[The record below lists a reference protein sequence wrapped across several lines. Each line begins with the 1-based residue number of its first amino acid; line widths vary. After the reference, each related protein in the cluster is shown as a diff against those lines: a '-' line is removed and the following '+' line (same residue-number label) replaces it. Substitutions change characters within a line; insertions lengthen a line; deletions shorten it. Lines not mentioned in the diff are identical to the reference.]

1 MAQTVESDCSAGDP
15 GLIPG
20 LVRSAG
26 EGNGNHSSIL
36 AWKIAWTEEPG
47 RIQSMGLPRVGHNLA
62 DEHTHTISSLSVIL
76 LMDIW
81 VASAILAIVN
91 SAAISSGVHISF

>member
-1 MAQTVESDCSAGDP
+1 MVT
-15 GLIPG
+15 
-20 LVRSAG
+20 
-26 EGNGNHSSIL
+26 NSSIL
-36 AWKIAWTEEPG
+36 AWKIPWTEEPG

-62 DEHTHTISSLSVIL
+62 DEHTHTTSSLSVIL

-81 VASAILAIVN
+81 VASAILVIVN

>member
-1 MAQTVESDCSAGDP
+1 MEKNLPAVQETKEMWVPSLGQEDALEMGMAT
-15 GLIPG
+15 
-20 LVRSAG
+20 
-26 EGNGNHSSIL
+26 HSSIL
-36 AWKIAWTEEPG
+36 AWRVAWTEEPG

-62 DEHTHTISSLSVIL
+62 DEHTHTTSSLSVIL

-91 SAAISSGVHISF
+91 SAEIGRAHV